1 MSDTVSDIIDVFSGK
16 EQPFSKKVGLYFGS
30 FNPIHIGHL
39 IIANYIAQSTDMDE
53 VWFVVTPENPH
64 KKKKNLLEDF
74 HRLAMVRIAVEH
86 NPKLKASDIEFHLPK
101 PSYTSYTLQALKEKH
116 PTNQF
121 TLIMGEDNLR
131 TLHKWKNYQNLIE
144 NYPIIVYPR
153 VFTIQE
159 LEKGASASQPQKLV
173 SERSDSQEEKKS
185 GNNIIDLPNVTLSDA
200 PIMKISSSFIRNMI
214 KEGKD
219 VRYLLSEP
227 VYNYLD
233 EMNFYK

>member
-1 MSDTVSDIIDVFSGK
+1 MDNLVTDIIEGFAGK
-16 EQPFSKKVGLYFGS
+16 EAEFEKRVGLYFGS

-39 IIANYIAQSTDMDE
+39 IIANFMVQLNEIDE

-74 HRLAMVRIAVEH
+74 HRLAMVRIAVEQ
-86 NPKLKASDIEFHLPK
+86 NTKLKANDIEFNLPK
-101 PSYTSYTLQALKEKH
+101 PSYTTYTLQALKEKY
-116 PTNQF
+116 PKNKF

-131 TLHKWKNYQNLIE
+131 TLHKWKNYDYLIS
-144 NYPIIVYPR
+144 NYSIIVYPR
-153 VFTIQE
+153 VYTIQE
-159 LEKGASASQPQKLV
+159 QKKLEKETSNGL
-173 SERSDSQEEKKS
+173 
-185 GNNIIDLPNVTLSDA
+185 IDLPNVSLSAA
-200 PIMKISSSFIRNMI
+200 PIMKISSSFIRNML

-227 VYNYLD
+227 VFNYLD

>member
-1 MSDTVSDIIDVFSGK
+1 MDDIVTDIIDGFAGK
-16 EQPFSKKVGLYFGS
+16 APQIDKRVGLYFGS

-39 IIANYIAQSTDMDE
+39 IIANYMAQSAEIDE
-53 VWFVVTPENPH
+53 VWFVVTPQNPH

-74 HRLAMVRIAVEH
+74 HRLAMVRIAVEQ
-86 NPKLKASDIEFHLPK
+86 NSKLNASDIEFHLPK
-101 PSYTSYTLQALKEKH
+101 PSYTTYTLQALKEKY
-116 PTNQF
+116 PNNQF
-121 TLIMGEDNLR
+121 TLIMGEDNIR
-131 TLHKWKNYQNLIE
+131 NLHKWKNYEYIIE

-153 VFTIQE
+153 VETIQE
-159 LEKGASASQPQKLV
+159 QVKIEKEIPNG
-173 SERSDSQEEKKS
+173 
-185 GNNIIDLPNVTLSDA
+185 IMTLPNVHLSDA

-227 VYNYLD
+227 VFNYLD